1 MGYRIQFIEAR
12 DGEPDKLGRIIGYVI
27 ASFGSAK
34 FEGRYMLSDSEG
46 AANGFIV
53 LDALGHP
60 VYRWRRPK
68 A

>member
-34 FEGRYMLSDSEG
+34 FEG
-46 AANGFIV
+46 AIC
-53 LDALGHP
+53 
-60 VYRWRRPK
+60 
-68 A
+68 